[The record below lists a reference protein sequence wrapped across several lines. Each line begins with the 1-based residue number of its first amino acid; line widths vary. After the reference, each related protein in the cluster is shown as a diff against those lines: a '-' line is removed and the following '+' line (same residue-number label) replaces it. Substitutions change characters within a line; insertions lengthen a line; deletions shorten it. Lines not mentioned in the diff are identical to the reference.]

1 MKLINNSL
9 QTSIDTLWKQEL
21 SAFQD
26 RGYILSN
33 PERFQN
39 ESHSLRSLAMTLI
52 LIRYKPLY

>member
-39 ESHSLRSLAMTLI
+39 ESHFVEISGDDINLNQV
-52 LIRYKPLY
+52 